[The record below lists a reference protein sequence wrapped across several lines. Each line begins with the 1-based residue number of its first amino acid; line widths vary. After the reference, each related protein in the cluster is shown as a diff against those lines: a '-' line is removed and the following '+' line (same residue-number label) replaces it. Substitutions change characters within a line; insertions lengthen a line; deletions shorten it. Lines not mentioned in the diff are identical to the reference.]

1 VELTEVTVERD
12 TVSSQFL
19 IGGVLVSLGASVCCL
34 GPFILLATGMSG
46 AWMSRLMI
54 LEPYQPILALIVM
67 SLFAVAGWRIFR
79 PTPISTSTKS
89 CSISQSGKQ
98 GKVAFI
104 LTAALSA
111 ILLTSEYWIPVIDE
125 ILMGS

>member
-1 VELTEVTVERD
+1 
-12 TVSSQFL
+12 
-19 IGGVLVSLGASVCCL
+19 
-34 GPFILLATGMSG
+34 
-46 AWMSRLMI
+46 
-54 LEPYQPILALIVM
+54 
-67 SLFAVAGWRIFR
+67 VAGWRIFR